1 MAMIP
6 SRHGFT
12 RLELLVVVAMVGV
25 LVALGAGTALA
36 ARRSAQSAACQSN
49 LRQLAQAT
57 LAYADAHHG
66 EFPWGSKSVH
76 GYRDW
81 CWDFVTPKDGPTEP
95 GPIWDGCGDR
105 RVLTCPAYVGKP
117 DNWNGNPYTGYN
129 YNCSYVGKVE
139 GDPAKRQTP
148 AKMAS
153 LRHPDRTALFGDG
166 EFSGG
171 ANKFMRAPKTDRQND
186 FSGKGLRE
194 AGTQGFRHNGHTNVS
209 FADGHV
215 ESLRQ
220 SYRFGGDPGF
230 VDGHCGFLSP
240 DNSLY
245 GGD

>member
-1 MAMIP
+1 MHRMFP
-6 SRHGFT
+6 RRGFT
-12 RLELLVVVAMVGV
+12 LLELLVVLATGGA
-25 LVALGAGTALA
+25 LAALGAATALA

-49 LRQLAQAT
+49 LRQLAQAA

-66 EFPWGSKSVH
+66 EFPWGSRRVS

-81 CWDFVTPKDGPTEP
+81 CWDFVTPRGGETEP
-95 GPIWDGCGDR
+95 GPLWEGCGDR
-105 RVLTCPAYVGKP
+105 RVLSCPAYVGQA
-117 DNWNGNPYTGYN
+117 DNWDGNPRTGYN

-139 GDPAKRQTP
+139 GDPALREAPVRLAALRDP
-148 AKMAS
+148 A
-153 LRHPDRTALFGDG
+153 RTALFGDG
-166 EFSGG
+166 EYIGG
-171 ANKFMRAPKTDRQND
+171 ANKFMRAPKVDRQND

-194 AGTQGFRHNGHTNVS
+194 AGTQGFRHGGRTNAV

-220 SYRFGGDPGF
+220 SYRFGGEPGF
-230 VDGHCGFLSP
+230 VGGRSGFLSP